1 MMSKGTAEL
10 QQFDKLKKLAEISLK
25 LNTILDLEP
34 LLQTII
40 DIAAD
45 LLDCEAGSI
54 LLYDD
59 EKECLFFA
67 AATGAHSGELEHIDV
82 PLDRSLAGAIFRTQK
97 SVFVN
102 DVSKDPRHFRRVEQM
117 TDYRVRSLLGVPMSL
132 NDRIIGVLEAIN
144 KKRADFSSRDVQLLS
159 IVASQAAV
167 AINNARIVDELQ
179 EVNRELR
186 RADQLKNDFL
196 AVVSH
201 ELRTPLGLILGYSTF
216 LREEVD
222 SDLADYADKIVKAV
236 RQMTLLVEDM
246 TDMKVIHRGSVE
258 ISLQPVPIQLVLKNA
273 YQDVAPRAKA
283 KKIPVSFKVPSEE
296 IWVDADTSLEKVFIN
311 ILDNAIR
318 FSDPPG
324 KIVVRVTKNEKQVG
338 VAIKDDGVG
347 ISPDSLER
355 IFDQFYQVEDHLTRE
370 HGGLGLGLS
379 IARGLVELHGGKIW
393 AESPG
398 PGKGSTFK
406 VILPL
411 GTL

>member
-1 MMSKGTAEL
+1 MMTKDTAEL
-10 QQFDKLKKLAEISLK
+10 QQFDKLKALAEISLK

-67 AATGAHSGELEHIDV
+67 AATGAHSSELEHIDV

-102 DVSKDPRHFRRVEQM
+102 DVSKDPRHFRRVERM
-117 TDYRVRSLLGVPMSL
+117 TNYHVRSLLGVPMSL

-144 KKRADFSSRDVQLLS
+144 KRKANFSSRDVQLLS

-222 SDLADYADKIVKAV
+222 SELVEYADKIVKAV

-246 TDMKVIHRGSVE
+246 TDMKVIHRGSVD
-258 ISLQPVPIQLVLKNA
+258 ISLQPTPIQVVLKNA
-273 YQDVAPRAKA
+273 YQNVAPLAKA
-283 KKIPVSFKVPSEE
+283 KKIPVIFKVPSEKV
-296 IWVDADTSLEKVFIN
+296 WVDADTSLEKVFIN

-318 FSDPPG
+318 FSEPSG
-324 KIVVRVTKNEKQVG
+324 EIVVRVTKNEKQVG
-338 VAIKDDGVG
+338 VAIKDDGAG
-347 ISPDSLER
+347 IPPNSLER

-411 GTL
+411 GTP

>member
-1 MMSKGTAEL
+1 
-10 QQFDKLKKLAEISLK
+10 
-25 LNTILDLEP
+25 
-34 LLQTII
+34 
-40 DIAAD
+40 
-45 LLDCEAGSI
+45 
-54 LLYDD
+54 
-59 EKECLFFA
+59 
-67 AATGAHSGELEHIDV
+67 
-82 PLDRSLAGAIFRTQK
+82 
-97 SVFVN
+97 
-102 DVSKDPRHFRRVEQM
+102 M

-144 KKRADFSSRDVQLLS
+144 KRKANFSSRDVQLLS

-222 SDLADYADKIVKAV
+222 SELVEYADKIVKAV

-246 TDMKVIHRGSVE
+246 TDMKVIHRGSVD
-258 ISLQPVPIQLVLKNA
+258 ISLQPTPIQVVLKNA
-273 YQDVAPRAKA
+273 YQNVAPLAKA
-283 KKIPVSFKVPSEE
+283 KKIPVIFKVPSEKV
-296 IWVDADTSLEKVFIN
+296 WVDADTSLEKVFIN

-318 FSDPPG
+318 FSEPSG
-324 KIVVRVTKNEKQVG
+324 EIVVRVTKNEKQVG
-338 VAIKDDGVG
+338 VAIKDDGAG
-347 ISPDSLER
+347 IPPNSLER

-411 GTL
+411 GTP

>member
-1 MMSKGTAEL
+1 
-10 QQFDKLKKLAEISLK
+10 
-25 LNTILDLEP
+25 
-34 LLQTII
+34 
-40 DIAAD
+40 
-45 LLDCEAGSI
+45 
-54 LLYDD
+54 
-59 EKECLFFA
+59 
-67 AATGAHSGELEHIDV
+67 
-82 PLDRSLAGAIFRTQK
+82 
-97 SVFVN
+97 
-102 DVSKDPRHFRRVEQM
+102 
-117 TDYRVRSLLGVPMSL
+117 MSL

-144 KKRADFSSRDVQLLS
+144 KRKANFSSRDVQLLS

-222 SDLADYADKIVKAV
+222 SELVEYADKIVKAV

-246 TDMKVIHRGSVE
+246 TDMKVIHRGSVD
-258 ISLQPVPIQLVLKNA
+258 ISLQPTPIQVVLKNA
-273 YQDVAPRAKA
+273 YQNVAPLAKA
-283 KKIPVSFKVPSEE
+283 KKIPVIFKVPSEKV
-296 IWVDADTSLEKVFIN
+296 WVDADTSLEKVFIN

-318 FSDPPG
+318 FSEPSG
-324 KIVVRVTKNEKQVG
+324 EIVVRVTKNEKQVG
-338 VAIKDDGVG
+338 VAIKDDGAG
-347 ISPDSLER
+347 IPPNSLER

-411 GTL
+411 GTP

>member
-1 MMSKGTAEL
+1 MMSKGTVEL
-10 QQFDKLKKLAEISLK
+10 QQFDKLKALAEISLK

-67 AATGAHSGELEHIDV
+67 AATGAHSSELEHIDV
-82 PLDRSLAGAIFRTQK
+82 PLDKSLAGAIFRTQK

-117 TDYRVRSLLGVPMSL
+117 TDYHVRSLLGVPMSL

-144 KKRADFSSRDVQLLS
+144 KRQAVFSSRDVQLLS

-186 RADQLKNDFL
+186 RADQLKSDFL

-201 ELRTPLGLILGYSTF
+201 ELRTPLGLILGYGTF
-216 LREEVD
+216 LKEETD
-222 SDLADYADKIVKAV
+222 SDLSMYADKIVKAV
-236 RQMTLLVEDM
+236 NRMTSLVEDM

-258 ISLQPVPIQLVLKNA
+258 ISPQPIPIQALLTNA
-273 YQDVAPRAKA
+273 YQDVAPLAKA
-283 KKIPVSFKVPSEE
+283 KDVSLKFQAPSEK
-296 IWVDADTSLEKVFIN
+296 IWVAADTCLEKAFIN
-311 ILDNAIR
+311 LIDNAVR

-324 KIVVRVTKNEKQVG
+324 EIVVRVTKNEKQVG

-347 ISPDSLER
+347 IPPDSLER

-379 IARGLVELHGGKIW
+379 IARSLVELHGGKIW

-398 PGKGSTFK
+398 LGKGSTFK
-406 VILPL
+406 VILPAV
-411 GTL
+411 TP

>member
-1 MMSKGTAEL
+1 MTKDTAEL
-10 QQFDKLKKLAEISLK
+10 QQFDKLKALAEISLK

-67 AATGAHSGELEHIDV
+67 AATGAHSSELEHIDV

-102 DVSKDPRHFRRVEQM
+102 DVSKDPRHFRRVERM
-117 TDYRVRSLLGVPMSL
+117 TNYHVRSLLGVPMSL
-132 NDRIIGVLEAIN
+132 SDRIIGVLEAIN
-144 KKRADFSSRDVQLLS
+144 KRQADFSSRDVQLLS

-222 SDLADYADKIVKAV
+222 SELVEYADKIVKAV

-246 TDMKVIHRGSVE
+246 TDMKVIHRGSVD
-258 ISLQPVPIQLVLKNA
+258 ISLQPTPIQAVLKNA
-273 YQDVAPRAKA
+273 YQDVAPRAKV
-283 KKIPVSFKVPSEE
+283 KKIPVTFDVPPEE
-296 IWVDADTSLEKVFIN
+296 IWINADTSLEKVFIN

-318 FSDPPG
+318 FSDSPG

-338 VAIKDDGVG
+338 IAIKDDGVG
-347 ISPDSLER
+347 IPPDSLER

-411 GTL
+411 GTP